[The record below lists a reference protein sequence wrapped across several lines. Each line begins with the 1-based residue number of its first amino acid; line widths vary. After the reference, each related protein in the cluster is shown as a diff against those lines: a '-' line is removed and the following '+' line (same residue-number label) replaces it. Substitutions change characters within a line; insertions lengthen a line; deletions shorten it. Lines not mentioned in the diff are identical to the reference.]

1 MSNKEQ
7 GSISAF
13 VVCSLLGITALS
25 GLVFDG
31 GRVVDAYADMSDTAE
46 NAARIGCQQIAG
58 IRSGNMYVDNTNA
71 SRRIASYLRAK
82 DLEGEIEVQDGGVR
96 VTVRKVISMRLL
108 SLTGIRERT
117 VTVTRSAHVVS
128 G

>member
-1 MSNKEQ
+1 MSNRQQ

-13 VVCSLLGITALS
+13 VVCSLFGITALT

-31 GRVVDAYADMSDTAE
+31 GRVVDAYANMSDVAE

-58 IRSGNMYVDNTNA
+58 IRAGNIYVDNTNA
-71 SRRIASYLRAK
+71 SQRVANYLRAK
-82 DLEGEIEVQDGGVR
+82 DLDGEIEVQNGGVR
-96 VTVRKVISMRLL
+96 VTVRKVIPMKLL
-108 SLTGIRERT
+108 SLTGRGGRT

>member
-13 VVCSLLGITALS
+13 VVCSLLGITSLA

-31 GRVVDAYADMSDTAE
+31 GRVVDAYADMSDAAE

-58 IRSGNMYVDNTNA
+58 IRSGSIYVDNTDA
-71 SRRIASYLRAK
+71 SRRITNYLRAEN
-82 DLEGEIEVQDGGVR
+82 LEGEIEVQDGGVR
-96 VTVRKVISMRLL
+96 VTVRKAIPMKLL
-108 SLTGIRERT
+108 SLIGIRGRT
-117 VTVTRSAHVVS
+117 VTVTRAAHVVS